1 MFNNNTYTDL
11 RTAYKNIL
19 IPSYVVQPK
28 CHKTKQLV
36 VWLNRLRS
44 AFEIEPSKSYF
55 IFKSFLTRNIEVPL
69 ANIHGR
75 NSLSTPRHYFFFDP
89 PFQNLGLKVVPLA
102 EQQNVTTS

>member
-44 AFEIEPSKSYF
+44 AFEL
-55 IFKSFLTRNIEVPL
+55 IFKSFLKRNIEVPL

-75 NSLSTPRHYFFFDP
+75 NSLSTPSHYFFYP
-89 PFQNLGLKVVPLA
+89 PFQNLGLKVVPPA
-102 EQQNVTTS
+102 EQQNVTIS